1 MNTLK
6 LLGLLL
12 PLLCGQVQAQGN
24 LLYRTEAVRIL
35 PGSGHSWGFG
45 ALAPGSSTLFV
56 ARRENGLSLFDV
68 QQQKNLG
75 TLANSTGAN
84 AVAFVPARNRAYV
97 ANMDG
102 SVSVV
107 DLKQRSVLKRLAV
120 DTGNLNNLLYDARS
134 DRVIITSGRRGDH
147 STLYFLDPASDR
159 IVGQRDIAARKLDG
173 PIGLQDGRFIVPLRD
188 EDQVAVLSGQQL
200 AEQRLLSYPGCSKP
214 SALAADEA
222 HGHLFVA
229 CRGEQPVLVIADLAS
244 GALQATLPIGH
255 AVNAMAYDAQ
265 RQQLLIPSGADA
277 SLTVVGHDADGQ
289 FRLRGA
295 VGTRP
300 WAHNMV
306 FDAQRGRVYLFSMD
320 FTQPA
325 PTAAVPKADPQFH
338 ADTFSILT
346 LKAQ

>member
-1 MNTLK
+1 MKTFKRLA
-6 LLGLLL
+6 LSL
-12 PLLCGQVQAQGN
+12 PLVCGLAHGQDP
-24 LLYRTEAVRIL
+24 LLYRTEAVRTL

-45 ALAPGSSTLFV
+45 ALDPNSPTLFV

-68 QQQKNLG
+68 QRQKALG

-84 AVAFVPARNRAYV
+84 AVVLVPVRNRAYV

-102 SVSVV
+102 SLAIV
-107 DLKQRSVLKRLAV
+107 DLKQRKVLERLPV
-120 DTGNLNNLLYDARS
+120 DSGNLNNLLYDAHS

-173 PIGLQDGRFIVPLRD
+173 PIGLKDGRFIVPLRD
-188 EDQVAVLSGQQL
+188 EDQVAVLSGPQL

-222 HGHLFVA
+222 GGHLFVA

-244 GALQATLPIGH
+244 GALQATLPTTH
-255 AVNAMAYDAQ
+255 AVNALAYDAQ
-265 RQQLLIPSGADA
+265 RKQVLIPSGVEA
-277 SLTVVGHDADGQ
+277 SLTVVGQDADGQ

-306 FDAQRGRVYLFSMD
+306 FDAQRGRAYLFAMD

-325 PTAAVPKADPQFH
+325 PTAELPKADPQFH

-346 LKAQ
+346 LKVH